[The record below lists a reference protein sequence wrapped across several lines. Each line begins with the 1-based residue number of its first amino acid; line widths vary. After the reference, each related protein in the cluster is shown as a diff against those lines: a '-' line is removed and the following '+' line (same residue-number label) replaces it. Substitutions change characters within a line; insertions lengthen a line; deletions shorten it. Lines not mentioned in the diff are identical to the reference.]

1 MPLGGVVV
9 GRRGKG
15 VVKLCTQSRKI
26 GTDEESSL
34 GLRFVCIR
42 LQLVSDLEP
51 PRTTNEKRGTTNE
64 KRGTTNNHERPV
76 CLHDTQVNQFPN
88 LATHISA
95 ALLHQLFTPL
105 PYWSF

>member
-1 MPLGGVVV
+1 VV

-34 GLRFVCIR
+34 GLRFVCIG

-51 PRTTNEKRGTTNE
+51 PRTTNE